1 MERPFNDSGN
11 TKGTPSTAVFAP
23 SSVSDILY
31 LINSYRST
39 EMDPQILQ
47 TLDRARIQF
56 VRGDVETALASVDEA
71 LEGLDPAEPAYRDVI
86 AFRLLVVTMLGG
98 AAEPRTGEPGAR
110 LADGHG
116 GPDAH
121 RVVSLC
127 VDSDEHWHSGNLTQ
141 GLWLN
146 RSAVEQAHGVA
157 PIWRVYA
164 ALLLVKKLSDIHIP
178 LQANRVIRELEALIE
193 SSGLHVFG
201 SLPKALRSVLLVQA
215 GQFDEAIECAAAA
228 VQVSEETKS
237 AIGVKLALSAAATAH
252 VARREWD
259 RAAAAL
265 ESFHRR
271 TRCYVLPDSVARA
284 AVVNLALVAE
294 REGPRAAAD
303 RLRANWGLL
312 STGSACSVE
321 DPLRPAWLVS
331 VALRGGDRDLA
342 MRCLAAIEE
351 LAAGNGGFTLLEHSV
366 ESARCVMAGGRP
378 QLSPILDFGGDRRRT
393 AVRADTPA
401 VVPEPS
407 APLSGERPPASQEPA
422 GREPTAEAGTVGQE
436 HADGPEKGDATAPG
450 EPSPISLLS
459 LRETEIARL
468 VGRGMTNQQVAN
480 QLGVS
485 PHTVNFHLRNIF
497 RKLSI
502 STRVK
507 LGPLMAGTDR

>member
-1 MERPFNDSGN
+1 MKRPFNDSEN
-11 TKGTPSTAVFAP
+11 MRDTSSADASAP

-31 LINSYRST
+31 LINSYHST
-39 EMDPQILQ
+39 DMAPQILQ

-56 VRGDVETALASVDEA
+56 VRGDVAPALASVDEA
-71 LEGLDPAEPAYRDVI
+71 LAGLDSAEPAYRDVI

-98 AAEPRTGEPGAR
+98 AVEPWRGEPGAR
-110 LADGHG
+110 LADAPGAA
-116 GPDAH
+116 DAH
-121 RVVSLC
+121 KVVSLC
-127 VDSDEHWHSGNLTQ
+127 IESDEQWHSGRLTQ

-164 ALLLVKKLSDIHIP
+164 DLLLVKKLSDIHIP
-178 LQANRVIRELEALIE
+178 LQAHRVIREMEALIE

-201 SLPKALRSVLLVQA
+201 SLPKALRSVLHVQA
-215 GQFDEAIECAAAA
+215 GQFDEALECAAAA
-228 VQVSEETKS
+228 VRVSEETKS

-252 VARREWD
+252 VAHREWD

-265 ESFHRR
+265 EAFHRR

-284 AVVNLALVAE
+284 AVVDLSLLAE
-294 REGPRAAAD
+294 REGPQAAAD
-303 RLRANWGLL
+303 RATANWDLL
-312 STGSACSVE
+312 NTGSPCSVE

-331 VALRGGDRDLA
+331 VALRAGDRDLA
-342 MRCLAAIEE
+342 RRCLTAIEE
-351 LAAGNGGFTLLEHSV
+351 LAAGNRGFTLLEHSV

-378 QLSPILDFGGDRRRT
+378 QLSPVLDFGGDRPGT
-393 AVRADTPA
+393 AAGADTPSA
-401 VVPEPS
+401 ATEPS
-407 APLSGERPPASQEPA
+407 AHLPGEELPAREEPA
-422 GREPTAEAGTVGQE
+422 RPGPTAEPGAVGQE
-436 HADGPEKGDATAPG
+436 RAAGPEKGDATASG
-450 EPSPISLLS
+450 EPSPVSLLS